1 MSQTASADA
10 KRLTA
15 QEVAKLLD
23 LNLYTV
29 YKWARTGRIP
39 CIKFRR
45 GYRFKMADI
54 ERWEAKHTL
63 GKF

>member
-1 MSQTASADA
+1 MSEATQSDT

-15 QEVAKLLD
+15 QEVADLLG
-23 LNLYTV
+23 LNLFTV

-39 CIKFRR
+39 CIRWRR
-45 GYRFKMADI
+45 QYRFKLADI